1 MKLLSYYLVLSGFLG
16 VITVLMTVFQSPVM
30 LNFVYIFYILYM
42 SSISL
47 LIIYFGLNIIGEKAK
62 IAHIGSF
69 FIFFLSL
76 FVFSFK
82 GLQYSMV
89 LGIGVIFSVIDFT
102 SWVFNISFPISEF
115 TIQYDVKG
123 SNFEIG
129 LNAVALLILIC
140 LLKNYKKI
148 SG

>member
-1 MKLLSYYLVLSGFLG
+1 
-16 VITVLMTVFQSPVM
+16 
-30 LNFVYIFYILYM
+30 M